1 MHHPIGPDTQ
11 QARYHEGETATL
23 DIVPHLVGNGDADI
37 LGLSLQRFTDFPVDT
52 PFLDNAFHSCNL
64 PPDFIVQEGL
74 HDTVP
79 TKTPDYNDPMSDIMF
94 RACTTLDNDSTSIEL
109 SPENTSSVSEQ
120 PVVGGSNDVFL
131 AHTAQSSPEQSGSQN
146 NSGWQE
152 DIEED
157 DLSHL
162 LLQSASGFINYLG
175 KSELYGALQSRFCGC
190 QLLNLPLIRRLK
202 SIPGTELG
210 RKFISDVTGST
221 YFSDHITAFLENW
234 SPSTPNISEHST
246 YDKSR
251 LPSYEVAQSWID
263 AYFDSVQWYLES
275 S

>member
-1 MHHPIGPDTQ
+1 MHHSIGPDTQ

-23 DIVPHLVGNGDADI
+23 DIAPHLVGNGDADI

-146 NSGWQE
+146 TSGWQE

-175 KSELYGALQSRFCGC
+175 KFHLSNF
-190 QLLNLPLIRRLK
+190 
-202 SIPGTELG
+202 GTRE
-210 RKFISDVTGST
+210 
-221 YFSDHITAFLENW
+221 
-234 SPSTPNISEHST
+234 
-246 YDKSR
+246 
-251 LPSYEVAQSWID
+251 
-263 AYFDSVQWYLES
+263 
-275 S
+275 